1 MNLMIFHG
9 KKKKNMKKLEMIIK
23 ILTRKKSVL
32 LTEECVGIYGITFTG
47 CDVIEAIRI
56 KNLKYDNA

>member
-1 MNLMIFHG
+1 
-9 KKKKNMKKLEMIIK
+9 MIIK